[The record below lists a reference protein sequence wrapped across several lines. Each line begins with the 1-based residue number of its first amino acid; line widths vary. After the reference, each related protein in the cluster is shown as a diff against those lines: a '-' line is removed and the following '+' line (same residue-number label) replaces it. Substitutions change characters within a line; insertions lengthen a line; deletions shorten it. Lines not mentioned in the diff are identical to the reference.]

1 MRVLT
6 EQALNRKVDGLV
18 TESMN
23 EGWLGTLLKLG
34 LAGAGGWWAWNKYK
48 DWKNGGRD
56 NDNPGGQGDP
66 GDIEDVVGGYDRD
79 NDPRDDEAARGGYSP
94 ASPAPGAP
102 TGTMPSAAPRTPND
116 ERILAMMMRRL
127 PPEQR
132 MWLAYWMYMNGSS
145 LYAPGHNMGGAA
157 HAPAPRHTP
166 SRPGGYTP
174 GHRFNA

>member
-6 EQALNRKVDGLV
+6 EQALNRKVNGLV

-48 DWKNGGRD
+48 DWRNGGSD
-56 NDNPGGQGDP
+56 NENPGTGA
-66 GDIEDVVGGYDRD
+66 DIEDVVGGYDRD
-79 NDPRDDEAARGGYSP
+79 SDPRDDEAARGGFSP
-94 ASPAPGAP
+94 ASPAPGASTAITP
-102 TGTMPSAAPRTPND
+102 HAAPRNLND

-132 MWLAYWMYMNGSS
+132 MWLAYWMYMNGNS
-145 LYAPGHNMGGAA
+145 LYAPGHNRGGAA
-157 HAPAPRHTP
+157 PAPTHTP

>member
-6 EQALNRKVDGLV
+6 EQALNRKVNGLV

-48 DWKNGGRD
+48 DWKNGGSD
-56 NDNPGGQGDP
+56 NGDT
-66 GDIEDVVGGYDRD
+66 GDVEDVVGGYDRD
-79 NDPRDDEAARGGYSP
+79 NDPRDDEATRGGSSSTSTVP
-94 ASPAPGAP
+94 RTP
-102 TGTMPSAAPRTPND
+102 TTTIPSAAPRNQND

-145 LYAPGHNMGGAA
+145 LYAPGHNRGGAA
-157 HAPAPRHTP
+157 PAPTHTP

>member
-34 LAGAGGWWAWNKYK
+34 LAGAGRWWAWNKYK
-48 DWKNGGRD
+48 DWKNGRSD
-56 NDNPGGQGDP
+56 NGDP
-66 GDIEDVVGGYDRD
+66 GDVEDVEDVVGGYDRD
-79 NDPRDDEAARGGYSP
+79 NDPRDDEAARGGSP
-94 ASPAPGAP
+94 STSTVPGAP
-102 TGTMPSAAPRTPND
+102 TTAIPSAAPRNQND

-145 LYAPGHNMGGAA
+145 LYAPGHNGGGAA
-157 HAPAPRHTP
+157 HAPAPTHTP

>member
-6 EQALNRKVDGLV
+6 EQALNRKVNGLV

-34 LAGAGGWWAWNKYK
+34 LAGAGGWWAWNKFK
-48 DWKNGGRD
+48 DWRNGGSD
-56 NDNPGGQGDP
+56 NDDSGEGEDV
-66 GDIEDVVGGYDRD
+66 EDVVGGYDRD
-79 NDPRDDEAARGGYSP
+79 NDPRDDEAARGGQSSTMP
-94 ASPAPGAP
+94 VPGTP
-102 TGTMPSAAPRTPND
+102 TGTTPSASPRNLND

-145 LYAPGHNMGGAA
+145 LYAPGHNRGGAA
-157 HAPAPRHTP
+157 PAPAPTHTP